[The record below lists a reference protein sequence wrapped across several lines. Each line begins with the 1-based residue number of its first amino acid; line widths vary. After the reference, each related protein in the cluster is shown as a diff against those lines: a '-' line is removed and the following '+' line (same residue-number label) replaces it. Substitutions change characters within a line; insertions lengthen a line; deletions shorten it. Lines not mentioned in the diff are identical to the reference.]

1 MSSTVIIDV
10 DVVGRDG
17 VDRGRTV
24 LVHDDVIES
33 VGDRGAIEAP
43 AGATVVDGSGCSLL
57 AGFIE
62 GHAHPDGVAA
72 LEAYPRAGV
81 TTVIDMGSRDRS
93 LHDAARDRADL
104 PTLIGPGIPAT
115 APRGMQTKTMGFP
128 VACEVVGTAD
138 AARFVADRVAEGAHF
153 IKVIVEDPKIPG
165 TKALAPEVLSA
176 LVQQAHEAGRV
187 VVAHAVTVNAF
198 ALADDAGFDVVTHVP
213 VDGVPDGARMDRM
226 ASRGTVLIPTLTM
239 MDAAARELSSRL
251 LLRVLSTLRITPSL
265 RYSNAELVV
274 RGMQQRGARILVGT
288 DANSEPKVPARPAF
302 GTTYAEELE
311 RLGRAG
317 LSPLEVLWGANG
329 GLAELFG
336 LTDRGVVAAGMRAD
350 LVLVAGDPT
359 ADLSAVRRI
368 RAVWLG
374 GRQVER

>member
-1 MSSTVIIDV
+1 MSSTVITDV

-24 LVHDDVIES
+24 LVRDDVIGA
-33 VGDRGAIEAP
+33 VGDRAAIDVSSDAE
-43 AGATVVDGSGCSLL
+43 VVDGSGCSLL

-62 GHAHPDGVAA
+62 GHAHPDGIAA

-81 TTVIDMGSRDRS
+81 TTVVDMGSRDRS
-93 LHDAARDRADL
+93 LHDAARERADL

-128 VACEVVGTAD
+128 VACEVVGTDD

-165 TKALAPEVLSA
+165 TKALAPEVLAA
-176 LVQQAHEAGRV
+176 LVAQAHEAGRV
-187 VVAHAVTVNAF
+187 AVAHAVTANAF
-198 ALADDAGFDVVTHVP
+198 ALADDAGFDVITHVP
-213 VDGVPDGARMDRM
+213 VDGVPDADRMDR
-226 ASRGTVLIPTLTM
+226 AVARGTALIPTLTM

-251 LLRVLSTLRITPSL
+251 MLRVLSTLRIAPSL
-265 RYSNAELVV
+265 RYSNAELTV
-274 RGMQQRGARILVGT
+274 RGLAQRGATILVGT

-302 GTTYAEELE
+302 GTTYAEELQ
-311 RLGRAG
+311 RLGDAG
-317 LSPLEVLWGANG
+317 MTPLEVLWGANG

-336 LTDRGVVAAGMRAD
+336 LTDRGVVAAGKRAD
-350 LVLVAGDPT
+350 LVLVEGDPT
-359 ADLSAVRRI
+359 SDLAAASRI
-368 RAVWLG
+368 RTVWLG
-374 GRQVER
+374 GRQVPR